1 MKNIVKLSPMIFLAF
16 FISVSAAD
24 FDEVYSAYEKQKY
37 DIALEGFLELANEN
51 HMESQYYLGTMYR
64 EGEGVDQDYSKSLEW
79 YLKAANLGSKGA
91 QHNVALFYPVSYT
104 HLTLP
109 TTVIV

>member
-79 YLKAANLGSKGA
+79 YLNCL
-91 QHNVALFYPVSYT
+91 LYT
-104 HLTLP
+104 SPSPRDLSTSRMP
-109 TTVIV
+109 SSA

>member
-37 DIALEGFLELANEN
+37 GKNVYDSPISGF
-51 HMESQYYLGTMYR
+51 
-64 EGEGVDQDYSKSLEW
+64 
-79 YLKAANLGSKGA
+79 
-91 QHNVALFYPVSYT
+91 
-104 HLTLP
+104 
-109 TTVIV
+109 